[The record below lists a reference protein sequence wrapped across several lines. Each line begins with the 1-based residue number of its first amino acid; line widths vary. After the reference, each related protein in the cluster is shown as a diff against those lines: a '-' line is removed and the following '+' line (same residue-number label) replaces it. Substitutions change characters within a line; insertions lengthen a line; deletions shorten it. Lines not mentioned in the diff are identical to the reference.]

1 MMRVKRG
8 GEVPKPGGRRH
19 PIRAAYDGML
29 GRLIL
34 ASGLVGVLSSPAA
47 GVSLSVTELLEHGEQ
62 YHQQPVS
69 VVGEAADVATQIGPR
84 NRPFYTFVLKDRQ
97 GSVTV
102 IMQGKPELSNGDAV
116 MVHGVF
122 IKSRKAGRATIAN
135 RIEATVVRQLHDT
148 KEPFVG

>member
-1 MMRVKRG
+1 
-8 GEVPKPGGRRH
+8 
-19 PIRAAYDGML
+19 ML

-34 ASGLVGVLSSPAA
+34 TGGLVGLLAAPASGA
-47 GVSLSVTELLEHGEQ
+47 SLSIAELLEHGEQ

-69 VVGEAADVATQIGPR
+69 VVGEAADVATKVGPR
-84 NRPFYTFVLKDRQ
+84 NQPFYTFVLKDRQ

-122 IKSRKAGRATIAN
+122 IKSRKAGRTTVTN
-135 RIEATVVRQLHDT
+135 RIEATVVQQLHDT

>member
-1 MMRVKRG
+1 MRSVC
-8 GEVPKPGGRRH
+8 GGR
-19 PIRAAYDGML
+19 L

-34 ASGLVGVLSSPAA
+34 ASGLLGFLSAPAA
-47 GVSLSVTELLEHGEQ
+47 GTSVSIAELLEHGEQ

-69 VVGEAADVATQIGPR
+69 VVGEASDIATQVGSR
-84 NRPFYTFVLKDRQ
+84 NRLFYTFVLKDRQ

-122 IKSRKAGRATIAN
+122 IKSRKAGRTTITN

>member
-1 MMRVKRG
+1 MRAS
-8 GEVPKPGGRRH
+8 
-19 PIRAAYDGML
+19 RAPML

-34 ASGLVGVLSSPAA
+34 AGGLAGLLAAPAA
-47 GVSLSVTELLEHGEQ
+47 GASLSITELLEHGDQ

-69 VVGEAADVATQIGPR
+69 VIGEAADVATQIGPR

-102 IMQGKPELSNGDAV
+102 IMQGKPELSNGDTV

-122 IKSRKAGRATIAN
+122 IKSRKAGRTTITN
-135 RIEATVVRQLHDT
+135 RI
-148 KEPFVG
+148 

>member
-1 MMRVKRG
+1 MRSLC
-8 GEVPKPGGRRH
+8 
-19 PIRAAYDGML
+19 DGML

-34 ASGLVGVLSSPAA
+34 VCGLVGALSTPAA
-47 GVSLSVTELLEHGEQ
+47 GTSLSVTELLEHGEQ

-69 VVGEAADVATQIGPR
+69 VVGEAADVATQTGPR

-116 MVHGVF
+116 LVHGVF
-122 IKSRKAGRATIAN
+122 IKSRKAGRTTITN

>member
-1 MMRVKRG
+1 MRSRC
-8 GEVPKPGGRRH
+8 
-19 PIRAAYDGML
+19 DGML
-29 GRLIL
+29 GRLIVAGAL
-34 ASGLVGVLSSPAA
+34 LGLLSAPAFGA
-47 GVSLSVTELLEHGEQ
+47 SLSVTELLEHGEQ

-69 VVGEAADVATQIGPR
+69 VVGEAADVATQTGPR

-122 IKSRKAGRATIAN
+122 IKSRKAGRSTITN
-135 RIEATVVRQLHDT
+135 RIEATVVRQLHGT

>member
-1 MMRVKRG
+1 MRAS
-8 GEVPKPGGRRH
+8 
-19 PIRAAYDGML
+19 RAPML

-34 ASGLVGVLSSPAA
+34 AGGLAGLLAAPAA
-47 GVSLSVTELLEHGEQ
+47 GASLSITELLEHGDQ

-69 VVGEAADVATQIGPR
+69 VIGEAADVATQIGPR

-102 IMQGKPELSNGDAV
+102 IMQGKPELSNGDTV

-122 IKSRKAGRATIAN
+122 IKSRKAGRTTITN

-148 KEPFVG
+148 KEPLVG

>member
-1 MMRVKRG
+1 MRSRWD
-8 GEVPKPGGRRH
+8 GR
-19 PIRAAYDGML
+19 L

-34 ASGLVGVLSSPAA
+34 AGGLLGFLSAPAA
-47 GVSLSVTELLEHGEQ
+47 GASLSVTELLEHGEQ

-69 VVGEAADVATQIGPR
+69 VVGEAAEVATQIGPR

-122 IKSRKAGRATIAN
+122 IKSRKAGRTTITD

>member
-1 MMRVKRG
+1 MRSAC
-8 GEVPKPGGRRH
+8 GGR
-19 PIRAAYDGML
+19 L

-34 ASGLVGVLSSPAA
+34 ASGLLCFLSAPAA
-47 GVSLSVTELLEHGEQ
+47 GTSLSVTELLEHGEQ

-69 VVGEAADVATQIGPR
+69 VVGEAADVATQTGPR
-84 NRPFYTFVLKDRQ
+84 NRPFYTFALKDRQ
-97 GSVTV
+97 GRVTV

-122 IKSRKAGRATIAN
+122 IKSRKAGRTTITN

>member
-1 MMRVKRG
+1 MRS
-8 GEVPKPGGRRH
+8 RR
-19 PIRAAYDGML
+19 DGML

-34 ASGLVGVLSSPAA
+34 ACGLVSALSTPAA
-47 GVSLSVTELLEHGEQ
+47 GTSLSVTELLEHGEQ

-69 VVGEAADVATQIGPR
+69 VVGEAADVATQTGPR
-84 NRPFYTFVLKDRQ
+84 NRPFYTFVLKDRRER
-97 GSVTV
+97 VTV

-116 MVHGVF
+116 LVHGIF
-122 IKSRKAGRATIAN
+122 IKSRKAGRTTITN

>member
-1 MMRVKRG
+1 
-8 GEVPKPGGRRH
+8 
-19 PIRAAYDGML
+19 ML

-34 ASGLVGVLSSPAA
+34 AGGLAGLLAAPVSGA
-47 GVSLSVTELLEHGEQ
+47 SLSIAELLEHGEQ

-69 VVGEAADVATQIGPR
+69 VVGEAADVATKAGPR
-84 NRPFYTFVLKDRQ
+84 NQPFYTFVLKDRQ

-122 IKSRKAGRATIAN
+122 IKSRKAGRTTVTN
-135 RIEATVVRQLHDT
+135 RIEATVVQQLHDT

>member
-1 MMRVKRG
+1 MQSRCARK
-8 GEVPKPGGRRH
+8 
-19 PIRAAYDGML
+19 L
-29 GRLIL
+29 SRLIL
-34 ASGLVGVLSSPAA
+34 AGGLLGLPAAPAA
-47 GVSLSVTELLEHGEQ
+47 GASLSVTELLQHGDQ

-69 VVGEAADVATQIGPR
+69 VVGEATDVATQIGPR

-102 IMQGKPELSNGDAV
+102 IMQGKPELSSGDAV

-122 IKSRKAGRATIAN
+122 IKSRKAGRTIITN
-135 RIEATVVRQLHDT
+135 RIEATVVRQLHGT

>member
-1 MMRVKRG
+1 MRSAC
-8 GEVPKPGGRRH
+8 GGR
-19 PIRAAYDGML
+19 L

-34 ASGLVGVLSSPAA
+34 ASGLLGFLSVPAA
-47 GVSLSVTELLEHGEQ
+47 GTSLSVTELLEHGEQ

-69 VVGEAADVATQIGPR
+69 VVGEAADVATQTGPR

-122 IKSRKAGRATIAN
+122 IKSRKAGRTTITN

>member
-1 MMRVKRG
+1 MRAS
-8 GEVPKPGGRRH
+8 
-19 PIRAAYDGML
+19 RAPML

-34 ASGLVGVLSSPAA
+34 AGGLAGLLAAPAA
-47 GVSLSVTELLEHGEQ
+47 GASLSITELLEHGDQ

-69 VVGEAADVATQIGPR
+69 VIGEAADVATQIGPR

-122 IKSRKAGRATIAN
+122 IKSRKAGRTTITN

-148 KEPFVG
+148 KEPLVG

>member
-1 MMRVKRG
+1 MRAS
-8 GEVPKPGGRRH
+8 
-19 PIRAAYDGML
+19 RARML

-34 ASGLVGVLSSPAA
+34 AGGLACLLAAPAA
-47 GVSLSVTELLEHGEQ
+47 GASLSITELLEHGEQ

-102 IMQGKPELSNGDAV
+102 IMRGKPELSNGDAV

-122 IKSRKAGRATIAN
+122 IKSRKAGRTTITN

-148 KEPFVG
+148 KEPLIG

>member
-1 MMRVKRG
+1 
-8 GEVPKPGGRRH
+8 
-19 PIRAAYDGML
+19 ML

-34 ASGLVGVLSSPAA
+34 AGGLVGLLTIPAA
-47 GVSLSVTELLEHGEQ
+47 GASLSIAELLEHGEQ

-69 VVGEAADVATQIGPR
+69 VVGEAADVATQVGPR
-84 NRPFYTFVLKDRQ
+84 NRPFYTFVLKGRQ

-122 IKSRKAGRATIAN
+122 IKSRKAGRTTVTN